1 MSNRVRN
8 KAVAMIEFVKEELAR
23 GTKHYHPT
31 TREFLPDT
39 LSIVC
44 CLKSEGSVDMVPVKG
59 RMPGSE
65 RLDKG
70 VSLTEKSEAMVA
82 ACLVGGVVDEDLL
95 FGKMQEMMPEL
106 GNDQLRDGTRLL
118 AIAYQEIHKLSN

>member
-1 MSNRVRN
+1 MADYVRK
-8 KAVAMIEFVKEELAR
+8 KAVAMIEFVKEELAL

-39 LSIVC
+39 LSIVR

-59 RMPGSE
+59 RVPGSE

-82 ACLVGGVVDEDLL
+82 ACLVSGVVDEDLL
-95 FGKMQEMMPEL
+95 FGKMREMMPTFED
-106 GNDQLRDGTRLL
+106 DQLRNGARLL